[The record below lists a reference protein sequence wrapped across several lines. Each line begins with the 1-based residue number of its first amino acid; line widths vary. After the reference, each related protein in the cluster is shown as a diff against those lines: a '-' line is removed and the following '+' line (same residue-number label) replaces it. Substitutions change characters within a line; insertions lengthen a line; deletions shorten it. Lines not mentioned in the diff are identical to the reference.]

1 MSQALTQSEFNQQ
14 VAELISRHGAGAF
27 AATAGNY
34 PPYTLFVED
43 DTVIAEPASSPKHR
57 YGAFCVLPLPFDEAR
72 LAEHITKWLN
82 RGEAYTLYLS
92 MNVCRYDG

>member
-1 MSQALTQSEFNQQ
+1 MAKALTPSEFNQQ
-14 VAELISRHGAGAF
+14 VAKLIGQYGAGAF
-27 AATAGNY
+27 AATEGHY
-34 PPYTLFVED
+34 PAYTLFVEQ

-57 YGAFCVLPLPFDEAR
+57 YGAFCVLALPLDEAR
-72 LAEHITKWLN
+72 LAEHMNKWLN